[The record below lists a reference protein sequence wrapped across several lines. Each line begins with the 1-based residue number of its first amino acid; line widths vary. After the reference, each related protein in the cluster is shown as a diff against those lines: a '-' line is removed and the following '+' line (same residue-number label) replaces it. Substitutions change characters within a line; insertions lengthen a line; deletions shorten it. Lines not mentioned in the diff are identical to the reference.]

1 MAPGALTVFGKL
13 IRHGQILLIYP
24 SAFESREERLANYD
38 FPSDLPYEDVDIVT
52 SDRKTLKCILLRA
65 NRRSRLST
73 DSPSSADK
81 GKGKAPRAT
90 VIMFHGN
97 GYHIWH
103 HAFSGS
109 KFVELGCDVL
119 LVSYRGYGHSQGT
132 PSEKGLQKDSQAALE
147 YVLAHP
153 ELSQRPII
161 LHGHSLGGAVAIDL
175 THRNPHKITALI
187 IENTF
192 LSIPAVVQDIPGLRH
207 LIIFIHQKWESHKRI
222 RGIPGKTPILMF
234 SGTDDEVV
242 PAKQMKE
249 LWDIAQQRSRKV
261 ERRQGK
267 GAGGWKRFL
276 VRSGGG
282 GDSEEKES
290 EDGEDDGKDEER
302 PNMDVFKSIPGGT
315 HADTWVKPNYWS
327 TIDTFLSKVT
337 KSRL

>member
-1 MAPGALTVFGKL
+1 
-13 IRHGQILLIYP
+13 
-24 SAFESREERLANYD
+24 
-38 FPSDLPYEDVDIVT
+38 
-52 SDRKTLKCILLRA
+52 
-65 NRRSRLST
+65 
-73 DSPSSADK
+73 
-81 GKGKAPRAT
+81 
-90 VIMFHGN
+90 MFHGN

-109 KFVELGCDVL
+109 KFVEL
-119 LVSYRGYGHSQGT
+119 GYGHSQGT

-153 ELSQRPII
+153 ELSKRPII

-249 LWDIAQQRSRKV
+249 LWDIAQQRRRPENQRKADV
-261 ERRQGK
+261 
-267 GAGGWKRFL
+267 GGWKRFL
-276 VRSGGG
+276 VRSGG
-282 GDSEEKES
+282 DSEEKED
-290 EDGEDDGKDEER
+290 EDGEEDGKDEER

-315 HADTWVKPNYWS
+315 HGEVVARYISWHSSLMHETADTWVKPNYWS